1 MLPESSAQPHQTP
14 IIWGMLDICLKSET
28 KLLLPQSRYY
38 KISSKEHLRRSW
50 TQNSKDIH
58 VSQSAWKLNYFSY
71 LHTTDVSILFPTS
84 TTLCELFLSAE

>member
-38 KISSKEHLRRSW
+38 KISSKEHLRRS
-50 TQNSKDIH
+50 
-58 VSQSAWKLNYFSY
+58 
-71 LHTTDVSILFPTS
+71 
-84 TTLCELFLSAE
+84 